1 MSTTPISNTLN
12 PSMSQNLRDLGLIVL
27 LALIQFSFV
36 VDYILILPLGPSI
49 MKAFEI
55 KPAEYGVLISV
66 YTLSAAV
73 AGFFSSF
80 IIDRFGRKQALLFCF
95 IFFLAG
101 DTLCVLAN
109 QYYFLI
115 IARVFSGAFGG
126 ILSCLVMIY
135 LGDAFPVSK
144 IGKST
149 SSVLIANGIATI
161 VGVPAALY
169 FSQNA
174 TWKSPF
180 MILLAINI
188 SIFILCCIFL
198 PNIKKP
204 SSLEGKRNSLR
215 LISFIKNPNFVFPV
229 IFMTFLTLA
238 GGATILPFIS
248 TFVSKNYAFGT
259 DDLAMMFFYGGLSAL
274 VINFVIGS
282 LIDKFGKQN
291 VFLLLNFISMI
302 PLILLTTFPFPD
314 KIQILIVTTSFFCF
328 STAKTVSGLSLVN
341 SIYPSE
347 HRGRFVTITNSIQ
360 LLTGSAATILCGTLL
375 YTENNVIMNFDLLGV
390 IGICATIISIFAAF
404 VVEA

>member
-1 MSTTPISNTLN
+1 
-12 PSMSQNLRDLGLIVL
+12 
-27 LALIQFSFV
+27 
-36 VDYILILPLGPSI
+36 

-66 YTLSAAV
+66 YTLSAAL

-101 DTLCVLAN
+101 DTLCVLAS

-115 IARVFSGAFGG
+115 IARMFSGAFGG

-161 VGVPAALY
+161 LGVPAALY

-174 TWKSPF
+174 TWKFPF

-188 SIFILCCIFL
+188 SIFTLCCFFL

-204 SSLEGKRNSLR
+204 SVVEGKRTSLK
-215 LISFIKNPNFVFPV
+215 LISFIKNPNFVMPV

-238 GGATILPFIS
+238 GGSTILPFIS
-248 TFVSKNYAFGT
+248 TYVSKNYSFST

-274 VINFVIGS
+274 GINFVIGT

-302 PLILLTTFPFPD
+302 PLILLTTFPFPS
-314 KIQILIVTTSFFCF
+314 KLGILIVTTSFFCF

-360 LLTGSAATILCGTLL
+360 LLTGSAATILCGAIL
-375 YTENNVIMNFDLLGV
+375 YTENNAIMNFDLLGV

-404 VVEA
+404 VVES

>member
-1 MSTTPISNTLN
+1 
-12 PSMSQNLRDLGLIVL
+12 
-27 LALIQFSFV
+27 
-36 VDYILILPLGPSI
+36 
-49 MKAFEI
+49 
-55 KPAEYGVLISV
+55 
-66 YTLSAAV
+66 
-73 AGFFSSF
+73 
-80 IIDRFGRKQALLFCF
+80 
-95 IFFLAG
+95 
-101 DTLCVLAN
+101 
-109 QYYFLI
+109 
-115 IARVFSGAFGG
+115 
-126 ILSCLVMIY
+126 
-135 LGDAFPVSK
+135 
-144 IGKST
+144 
-149 SSVLIANGIATI
+149 
-161 VGVPAALY
+161 
-169 FSQNA
+169 
-174 TWKSPF
+174 
-180 MILLAINI
+180 
-188 SIFILCCIFL
+188 
-198 PNIKKP
+198 
-204 SSLEGKRNSLR
+204 
-215 LISFIKNPNFVFPV
+215 
-229 IFMTFLTLA
+229 MTFLTLA